1 MTDGVEKK
9 TYSAKQ
15 VASRIGTDAK
25 QLRKFLRDPNSGYKP
40 VGQGGRYDF
49 PEADLPA
56 IKTAFDAWDAT
67 KIRRNRTSAEKKP
80 TATGMIPGQRKTSPG
95 TDTPPRPRRQTPEA
109 LFKQGM
115 HGNALDTDN
124 FSARTQGIGARVK
137 KHGLIPN
144 QQGRLVEEPE
154 HIKKAREAAELL
166 PRYPEIDTIPG
177 LNKPQPVELDFSDPE
192 VEAPSPEAWM
202 RMLTEEVGKD
212 DEEIDFDE
220 LDD

>member
-67 KIRRNRTSAEKKP
+67 KVRRNRQSSAEKKL
-80 TATGMIPGQRKTSPG
+80 ATSAGLIPGQRKQSPG
-95 TDTPPRPRRQTPEA
+95 TDTPPKPRRQTTEQ
-109 LFKQGM
+109 LLKQGL
-115 HGNALDTDN
+115 HGNALDSDN
-124 FSARTQGIGARVK
+124 FSARTRGIGERVRQ
-137 KHGLIPN
+137 HGLIPN
-144 QQGRLVEEPE
+144 QQGRLVEPPE
-154 HIKKAREAAELL
+154 HIKRAREAAAK
-166 PRYPEIDTIPG
+166 PEARW
-177 LNKPQPVELDFSDPE
+177 LDFSEP
-192 VEAPSPEAWM
+192 
-202 RMLTEEVGKD
+202 
-212 DEEIDFDE
+212 DEERLKQEAMDE
-220 LDD
+220 FFQEFLDK